1 MSDRREMK
9 RPPQTDLPLWEA
21 GLPVLREAPP
31 GSANA
36 QGAVLYG
43 DFCIAGEQPQAH
55 SGGYELTELLSEADG
70 DDAYGDDGYGIEA
83 NQQDPAWYGEEPE
96 ALGVMGP
103 GSGGGSEAS
112 ADAQMLRERIIQQ
125 ASEEAAEIVAQA
137 QEQAV
142 LIAQSAHRD
151 ALDAVAREQSAAFR
165 AVMRTIHEDLSQQF
179 QAKWHELEME
189 AAKLC
194 VEFAENVIYRKIEED
209 ETVVVDT
216 VREGLRKMTDVKGIA
231 VHISPGAVEVVEQA
245 RDTLAREIPTAISI
259 QVMPDESVGPG
270 GAVLRSAAGEVDLQ
284 IDRQIAR
291 LRQAAEAAIA
301 MEKQREV
308 E

>member
-31 GSANA
+31 GSSDASTA
-36 QGAVLYG
+36 QLYG
-43 DFCIAGEQPQAH
+43 EFSIGGEQPQTR
-55 SGGYELTELLSEADG
+55 SGDYELTELLPEAEGVEACLDVGYGVEADQG
-70 DDAYGDDGYGIEA
+70 DPE
-83 NQQDPAWYGEEPE
+83 WYEEGPE
-96 ALGVMGP
+96 ELGVPGP
-103 GSGGGSEAS
+103 GPGRRADVS
-112 ADAQMLRERIIQQ
+112 AETQMLRERIIQQ

-142 LIAQSAHRD
+142 LIAQNAHRD
-151 ALDAVAREQSAAFR
+151 ALEAVAREQAAAFR

-179 QAKWHELEME
+179 QARWCELEME

-209 ETVVVDT
+209 DTVVVDT

-231 VHISPGAVEVVEQA
+231 VHVSPGAVEVVEQA
-245 RDTLAREIPTAISI
+245 KETLAREIPTALSV
-259 QVMPDESVGPG
+259 QVMPDESVAPG

-284 IDRQIAR
+284 IDKQIAR
-291 LRQAAEAAIA
+291 LRQAAETAIA